1 MNHKRKSRVSASYAA
16 LTKVLELGNVCVS
29 TIFLPALLVDV
40 GNGLEATSIARG
52 RVGTHCPTSL
62 QPLLSAAYF
71 DPAFL
76 NFIRS
81 AVGPCRALWFCRIC
95 GKKKPGLQ
103 AGQSLSEIGSRKP

>member
-16 LTKVLELGNVCVS
+16 LTKVPELGNVCVS
-29 TIFLPALLVDV
+29 IILPAPPGDGCV
-40 GNGLEATSIARG
+40 EASILPQGWA
-52 RVGTHCPTSL
+52 GTHAAVAP
-62 QPLLSAAYF
+62 QPPLSAAYF

-81 AVGPCRALWFCRIC
+81 AFGPCRALWFRRIY

-103 AGQSLSEIGSRKP
+103 AGQLLSGIGSRKP